1 MPANVQTMAYYG
13 DVPWHGLGTRV
24 PKWVTAEKMIRAAG
38 IDWYVEL
45 RPARG
50 AKQINSKREY
60 SRYEVVR
67 VPRPSTEEAEVLLGV
82 VSRRYQPLQN
92 VEAFE
97 FFDPI
102 VGEKKAYFETAG
114 ALGEGERIWVMAK
127 MPEAMQIVPGDE
139 CLKYLLLSNTHTG
152 EGSVTVKFTS
162 VRVVCQNTLIMA
174 MEDGQKAYRVR
185 HSKKMQFRLGELA
198 DFLAITQEVFLNAEE
213 CFRRLAKIQMIDDR
227 LEHYFE
233 AVFPRSEAQKKTEN
247 EPPRW
252 GFLREIFEG
261 RPDLQITGVR
271 GTLWGAYNAVTR
283 FEDYKQPQQDEL
295 QDQRLERTWF
305 GGGAE
310 IKLRALTKAK
320 ELSTNWN

>member
-102 VGEKKAYFETAG
+102 VSEKR
-114 ALGEGERIWVMAK
+114 RI
-127 MPEAMQIVPGDE
+127 
-139 CLKYLLLSNTHTG
+139 L
-152 EGSVTVKFTS
+152 
-162 VRVVCQNTLIMA
+162 
-174 MEDGQKAYRVR
+174 
-185 HSKKMQFRLGELA
+185 
-198 DFLAITQEVFLNAEE
+198 
-213 CFRRLAKIQMIDDR
+213 
-227 LEHYFE
+227 
-233 AVFPRSEAQKKTEN
+233 
-247 EPPRW
+247 
-252 GFLREIFEG
+252 
-261 RPDLQITGVR
+261 
-271 GTLWGAYNAVTR
+271 
-283 FEDYKQPQQDEL
+283 KQPGH
-295 QDQRLERTWF
+295 WGKASAF
-305 GGGAE
+305 G
-310 IKLRALTKAK
+310 
-320 ELSTNWN
+320 